1 MQFLQFLFLIH
12 LLFVIS
18 PESDDEDD
26 DAAADY
32 ATNYDYYSMTQHKIL
47 MHNSSIAVF
56 MQKCYWRVLY

>member
-26 DAAADY
+26 Y
-32 ATNYDYYSMTQHKIL
+32 ATNYDYSMTQHKIL

>member
-18 PESDDEDD
+18 PESDDEDSD
-26 DAAADY
+26 DYY
-32 ATNYDYYSMTQHKIL
+32 ATNYDYSMTQHKIL

>member
-18 PESDDEDD
+18 PESDDED
-26 DAAADY
+26 DY

>member
-26 DAAADY
+26 DAAAADY
-32 ATNYDYYSMTQHKIL
+32 ATNYDYYSMTTQNID
-47 MHNSSIAVF
+47 A
-56 MQKCYWRVLY
+56 